1 MNKELK
7 EIGANVLGTLT
18 CHLKRTEEYI
28 LKEANLKEN
37 GPYPVLTGTIEEAE
51 TGNMIHFS
59 AVSDFNGEAKR
70 EEIDGYMTVL
80 NCLRRALCDPTI
92 AAGEKQA
99 AQKAIAFISP
109 KVTGYWRSFSDEN
122 EYYVSA
128 KTGAVYECYK
138 FSAFAKN
145 SSNTALMAVVKTFE
159 KEGDI
164 NDYGEEYGVVDFV
177 EWFFCDSDDVPKST
191 VESIVADYEK
201 GVR

>member
-1 MNKELK
+1 MNKELR
-7 EIGANVLGTLT
+7 EISANVLGTLT
-18 CHLKRTEEYI
+18 CYLKKTEEYI
-28 LKEANLKEN
+28 LKEANLKE
-37 GPYPVLTGTIEEAE
+37 GAPYPVLTGTIEEAE

-59 AVSDFNGEAKR
+59 AVSDFDEEAKK
-70 EEIDGYMTVL
+70 EEINGYMTVL
-80 NCLRRALCDPTI
+80 ECLRRALCNPAI
-92 AAGEKQA
+92 AAGEKQE

-109 KVTGYWRSFSDEN
+109 KVTGYWKSFSDEN

-145 SSNTALMAVVKTFE
+145 RSNTPFMAVIKTFE

-164 NDYGEEYGVVDFV
+164 NSYGGEYGVIDFV
-177 EWFFCDSDDVPKST
+177 EWFFCDSDDIPKSK